1 MSDSILDAPVEAT
14 ATAPGDLPLSEVLK
28 RRRLLG
34 TQFRHDNTMAPL
46 GPQAGEAVTI
56 TATNGVAVPL
66 HRAAVYYTTDGSEP
80 NSAAATIPLTIA
92 DTIFEPGAGLV
103 TVWQATLPPQP
114 AGTVVRYRIGG
125 WTGDEGDAS
134 PALYAHDGQGFWFNY
149 GSDRDGITTFAY
161 QVEND
166 DRRHPAWLD
175 DAVIYQIFLDRFHPG
190 NDDGRFPEGLE
201 PTELHGGTLD
211 GVRRSLPYLADLGVT
226 CLWLSPIGPADTYH
240 RYDQTDY
247 FGIDAG
253 LGTEDDLR
261 ALTAAAHAL
270 GMRVLLDFVPS
281 HCSFR
286 HPAFLAAQA
295 DANAPT
301 ASWFVFDQWPDTYRC
316 FLGIVT
322 YLPTVNTVDRAAR
335 QHIIDSA
342 VYWMEQGGIDGY
354 RLDHAIGHGMD
365 FWVAFRQALEAANP
379 DVVTIGEV
387 TDTADSLR
395 RYRGRLTDVLDFP
408 LAGALRFTFGTG
420 EWPVSQFDTFV
431 DSHNRFLADGP
442 GRVSFLDN
450 HDMDR
455 FLFVAG
461 GDVDRLKL
469 AALVQFAL
477 PYPPTIYYGT
487 EVGMGQAG
495 SMNANGFGGDS
506 IARQDMV
513 WDEAAQNRELL
524 AFYQSL
530 ITVRRAQPAV
540 RTGVL
545 RRLHLDDA
553 TGTAVYRLEAQADG
567 DHDVILAFNNSATAR
582 RVPLPDGGATVL
594 VATHPAVA
602 LAGGGVD
609 LPPHSGAWLT
619 QGE

>member
-1 MSDSILDAPVEAT
+1 MNETVLDASVEAT

-34 TQFRHDNTMAPL
+34 KQFRHDNTMEPL
-46 GPQAGEAVTI
+46 GPQASDEVTI
-56 TATNGVAVPL
+56 TATSGVAVPL
-66 HRAAVYYTTDGSEP
+66 RRAAVFYTTDGSEP
-80 NSAAATIPLTIA
+80 DSRSTMAPLAISGTVY
-92 DTIFEPGAGLV
+92 EPGAGLV
-103 TVWQATLPPQP
+103 TTWRGTLPPQP
-114 AGTVVRYRIGG
+114 AGTVVRYKIGG
-125 WTGDEGDAS
+125 WTGESDD
-134 PALYAHDGQGFWFNY
+134 PVIYAHDGQGFWFNY
-149 GSDRDGITTFAY
+149 GPESDGITTFAY
-161 QVEND
+161 LVEHD

-190 NDDGRFPEGLE
+190 NDDGRFPPGLE

-211 GVRRSLPYLADLGVT
+211 GVRRALPYLADLGVT

-247 FGIDAG
+247 FGIDSR

-261 ALTAAAHAL
+261 ALTDAAHAL

-281 HCSFR
+281 HCSFQ

-295 DANAPT
+295 DPNAPS
-301 ASWFVFDQWPDTYRC
+301 ASWFVFDDWPDSYRC

-322 YLPTVNTVDRAAR
+322 FLPTVNTADPAAR

-342 VYWMEQGGIDGY
+342 VYWMEQCGIDGY

-365 FWVAFRQALEAANP
+365 FWVAFRQALEAANG

-395 RYRGRLTDVLDFP
+395 HYRGRLTDVLDFP
-408 LAGALRFTFGTG
+408 LAGALRYTFGTG
-420 EWPVSQFDTFV
+420 EWPVSRFDTFL
-431 DSHNRFLADGP
+431 DSYDRFLADGP
-442 GRVSFLDN
+442 GRVTFLDN

-487 EVGMGQAG
+487 EIGMGQEG
-495 SMNANGFGGDS
+495 SMHVNGFGGDS

-513 WDEAAQNRELL
+513 WDEAAQDHDLL
-524 AFYQSL
+524 AFYRAL
-530 ITVRRAQPAV
+530 ISARQEQPAV
-540 RTGVL
+540 RTGIRH
-545 RRLHLDDA
+545 RRYLDDA
-553 TGTAVYRLEAQADG
+553 TGTAVY
-567 DHDVILAFNNSATAR
+567 VLASQTPNA
-582 RVPLPDGGATVL
+582 PD
-594 VATHPAVA
+594 VA
-602 LAGGGVD
+602 LALNRSDQPQRLPLPAGRAKLLLATKPTVALEQSTVI
-609 LPPHSGAWLT
+609 LPPQSGAWVALA
-619 QGE
+619 E